1 MNPETPIVEF
11 RNISKRFPG
20 VLAVNNVNLG
30 IRQGSCHGL
39 VGENGAGKSTL
50 GKILAGI
57 YQPDSGDISI
67 SGKKIKLHNP
77 IDALHA
83 GIGMVYQE
91 LSFCENMSVA
101 ENLCLGHIPSKASF
115 VSWKK
120 MRQMAR
126 ERLSA
131 IKLELDVDRQMKT
144 LPIGIQQ
151 MVQIA
156 SAVSRGARIL
166 IFDEPTSSLSG
177 MESKKLFDLI
187 RLLGKKGV
195 TSLYVSHRLEEIF
208 EICDAIS
215 VMRDGSLVDTV
226 PSSGIDTHRLVEMM
240 IGRKLESFIAK
251 NVKLH
256 KGSEALRVEN
266 FSSSGKFIDVSFSLH
281 SGEILGFA
289 GLVGSGRTE
298 VSEALFGLDKNARGK
313 IFIQGK
319 EAAIRDPVIAMD
331 LGLGLVPEDRKRH
344 GLVLKMSARDNITL
358 PSLKRLSRLG
368 WIKSREEEKIARH
381 YFDIM
386 KVKATG
392 LSNVAESLS
401 GGNQQKL
408 VIAKWLASHCDILIL
423 DEPTRG
429 VDVGAKSEISS
440 LIYELAANGSSV
452 LLISSDLLELVNLAT
467 RVIVMREGEIVGS
480 VEGNDIDQHTIL
492 KMMTGIRDEKL
503 KKGEIK

>member
-1 MNPETPIVEF
+1 MPVETPIVEF
-11 RNISKRFPG
+11 RNVTKRFPG

-30 IRQGSCHGL
+30 IKQGSCHAL

-57 YQPDSGDISI
+57 YQPDSGAISI
-67 SGKKIKLHNP
+67 SGKIIKLHTP
-77 IDALHA
+77 LDALHA

-101 ENLCLGHIPSKASF
+101 ENLCLGHIPSKGSF

-131 IKLELDVDRQMKT
+131 IKMELDVDRQMRSF
-144 LPIGIQQ
+144 PIGIQQ

-156 SAVSRGARIL
+156 SAVARGARIL
-166 IFDEPTSSLSG
+166 IFDEPTSSLSE
-177 MESKKLFDLI
+177 MESRNLFDLI
-187 RLLGKKGV
+187 KLLQKKGV
-195 TSLYVSHRLEEIF
+195 SSLYVSHRLEEIF
-208 EICDAIS
+208 EICDTIS
-215 VMRDGSLVDTV
+215 VMRDGSMVATA
-226 PSSGIDTHRLVEMM
+226 PSSDIDTHRLVEMM

-251 NVKLH
+251 NAELRR
-256 KGSEALRVEN
+256 GPESLRVED
-266 FSSSGKFIDVSFSLH
+266 FSSPGKFKHVSFQLH

-298 VSEALFGLDKNARGK
+298 VSEALFGLDKNVRGR

-319 EAAIRDPVIAMD
+319 EVVIRNPARAMD

-368 WIKSREEEKIARH
+368 WIKSKDEEQIARH

-392 LSNVAESLS
+392 LSNVTESLS

-440 LIYELAANGSSV
+440 LIYELAASGSSI
-452 LLISSDLLELVNLAT
+452 LLISSDLPELVNLAT

-480 VEGNDIDQHTIL
+480 LDGKDINQHTVL
-492 KMMTGIRDEKL
+492 KLMTGIRDEK
-503 KKGEIK
+503 

>member
-1 MNPETPIVEF
+1 MDSRTEIIQF
-11 RNISKRFPG
+11 RNITKRFPG
-20 VLAVNNVNLG
+20 VLAVNNVSLALK
-30 IRQGSCHGL
+30 QGSCHAL

-57 YQPDSGDISI
+57 YQPDSGEISI
-67 SGKKIKLHNP
+67 SGKKIKLHTP
-77 IDALHA
+77 LDALHS

-101 ENLCLGHIPSKASF
+101 ENLCLGHIPAKCTF

-120 MRQMAR
+120 MRRMAR
-126 ERLSA
+126 ERLAA
-131 IKLELDVDRQMKT
+131 IKLELDVDRQMRS
-144 LPIGIQQ
+144 LPIGVQQ
-151 MVQIA
+151 MIQIA

-166 IFDEPTSSLSG
+166 IFDEPTSSLSDL
-177 MESKKLFDLI
+177 ESKNLFDLI
-187 RLLGKKGV
+187 RLLQNKGV

-208 EICDAIS
+208 EICDTIS
-215 VMRDGSLVDTV
+215 VMRDGSMVTTV
-226 PSSGIDTHRLVEMM
+226 PSPEIDTRRLVEMM
-240 IGRKLESFIAK
+240 IGKKLESFITK
-251 NVKLH
+251 NMELH
-256 KGSEALRVEN
+256 KGRETLRVEN
-266 FSSSGKFIDVSFSLH
+266 FSSPGKFHSVSFQLH

-319 EAAIRDPVIAMD
+319 EVAIRNPARAMD
-331 LGLGLVPEDRKRH
+331 LGLGLIPEDRKRH

-368 WIKSREEEKIARH
+368 WIKSKEEENIARH

-386 KVKATG
+386 RVKATG
-392 LSNVAESLS
+392 FSDIAESLS

-408 VIAKWLASHCDILIL
+408 VIAKWLASRSDILIL

-440 LIYELAANGSSV
+440 LIYELAAKGKSI
-452 LLISSDLLELVNLAT
+452 LLISSDLPELVNLAT
-467 RVIVMREGEIVGS
+467 RVIVMRQGEIVGS
-480 VEGNDIDQHTIL
+480 AEGQDINQHTVL
-492 KMMTGIRDEKL
+492 KMMTGIRDNK
-503 KKGEIK
+503 